1 MTCECIKCGRLHQPL
16 GNPPWA
22 LSHDDLTRLSR
33 QFNTDYRTAQD
44 QRINEWLKRLI
55 VEADGAAPA
64 AEAEAR
70 RQEALAKLTDEERV
84 ALGLGSRYRP

>member
-55 VEADGAAPA
+55 VEADGAAPDPTKVRHLKSPPA
-64 AEAEAR
+64 
-70 RQEALAKLTDEERV
+70 
-84 ALGLGSRYRP
+84 

>member
-1 MTCECIKCGRLHQPL
+1 MACECIKCGRLHQPL

-55 VEADGAAPA
+55 ADAVSHQNPRAMR
-64 AEAEAR
+64 AEGEPPPSPD
-70 RQEALAKLTDEERV
+70 QK
-84 ALGLGSRYRP
+84 GSEQ